1 MTIWII
7 LKGAEVVGCMS
18 CAVDAHLLS
27 KATPGTVVWT
37 CRLNA
42 TDANIMS

>member
-7 LKGAEVVGCMS
+7 LKDAEVVGCMT

-37 CRLNA
+37 CRLNDTGA
-42 TDANIMS
+42 TIMS